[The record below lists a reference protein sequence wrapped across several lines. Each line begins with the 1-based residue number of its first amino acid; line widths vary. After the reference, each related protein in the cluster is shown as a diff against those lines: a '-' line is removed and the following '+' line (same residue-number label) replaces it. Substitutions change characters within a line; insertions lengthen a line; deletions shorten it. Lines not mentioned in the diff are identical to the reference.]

1 MSCVRQAAQGGMN
14 GLVSLFAIYNE
25 ILSNHPQHLEAL
37 IQGYPLY
44 ARKEQGDA
52 ESTRK
57 LGRVQQMR
65 IPVFAW
71 LEGRMS
77 AWLNI
82 QLAELA
88 AQVSGQKMT
97 HAQREAL
104 ACVETLATQPDLQLT
119 FWQQPGDVL
128 FVNNLAVMH
137 RREKYIDAPEEYS
150 KRMLY
155 RMWINLHQS
164 QPVVAQHAALR
175 RGIRGPKP
183 VFAL

>member
-1 MSCVRQAAQGGMN
+1 
-14 GLVSLFAIYNE
+14 
-25 ILSNHPQHLEAL
+25 
-37 IQGYPLY
+37 
-44 ARKEQGDA
+44 
-52 ESTRK
+52 
-57 LGRVQQMR
+57 
-65 IPVFAW
+65 
-71 LEGRMS
+71 MS

-137 RREKYIDAPEEYS
+137 RREKYIDAPEEDS